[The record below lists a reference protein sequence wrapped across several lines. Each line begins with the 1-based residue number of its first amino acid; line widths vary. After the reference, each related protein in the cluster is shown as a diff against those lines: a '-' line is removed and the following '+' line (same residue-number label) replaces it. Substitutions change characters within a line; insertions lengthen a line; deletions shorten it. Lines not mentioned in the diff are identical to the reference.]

1 MSEIESLINLDT
13 IRANLKANNIETSLN
28 DDELNSLIDS
38 EINKIIMITG
48 RDIKPV
54 PREDID
60 LNFNP
65 RTRQYNLEYYPVSSI
80 TSIKLDDEFVAAC
93 DYVVDY
99 KNGII
104 KFLKC
109 LKPCNTFK
117 VEYISQ
123 ESDLFLKNKIIPL
136 LNSMILY
143 TCNPD
148 KSKDA
153 TSVKEGDVS
162 LNYDS
167 TQSDYSKINSQLISL
182 RKHVKTR
189 ML

>member
-54 PREDID
+54 PHEDID

-80 TSIKLDDEFVAAC
+80 TSIKRFPGFCESKL
-93 DYVVDY
+93 
-99 KNGII
+99 
-104 KFLKC
+104 
-109 LKPCNTFK
+109 
-117 VEYISQ
+117 YISPIHQ
-123 ESDLFLKNKIIPL
+123 PSQAKLNTCSTILSLIVKLLKSPELTK
-136 LNSMILY
+136 
-143 TCNPD
+143 
-148 KSKDA
+148 
-153 TSVKEGDVS
+153 
-162 LNYDS
+162 
-167 TQSDYSKINSQLISL
+167 
-182 RKHVKTR
+182 
-189 ML
+189 